1 MSKTNTL
8 TEDEK
13 IMNEPTITLEW
24 IKEND
29 AYDEF
34 ISLWSERFGD
44 RATVT
49 DTVKWLHKIRKE
61 PWEAWFLSRTPEVTK
76 AALAAGADVHVAGDD
91 ALVRSVWKRD
101 AEIVKI
107 LCDAGADVNARGGAA
122 LQGTVLWGFPEI
134 TKILCDFGADVNA
147 RGGVALWEAVLW
159 GHLGVVKELQAA
171 GADFGVLDDFVLEW
185 AEKNSYTE
193 LIDYIRGKI

>member
-1 MSKTNTL
+1 M

-13 IMNEPTITLEW
+13 TVLECVLKYFLHNQEDELINEPTITLEW

-29 AYDEF
+29 ACDEF

-107 LCDAGADVNARGGAA
+107 LCDAGANVNARGGAA
-122 LQGTVLWGFPEI
+122 LQGT
-134 TKILCDFGADVNA
+134 
-147 RGGVALWEAVLW
+147 VLW

-171 GADFGVLDDFVLEW
+171 GADFGVLDDLVLEW